1 MLPNDQGALLQLL
14 VEEMLL
20 LEQGHPCQ
28 LCPKVSSYNLVVMHL
43 ERAATF
49 SCRPLRVN
57 REPDLRCRYVAAWSG
72 PAFRKL
78 I

>member
-1 MLPNDQGALLQLL
+1 MNIESYLLKEMVLP
-14 VEEMLL
+14 
-20 LEQGHPCQ
+20 EQGHPCQ
-28 LCPKVSSYNLVVMHL
+28 LCAKGSSYDLVIHL